1 MPILWPFTRAYEV
14 AKLERDA
21 NHVCEDAEQRFSVD
35 QVRALAGALRGRI
48 EEAAGRLEQPRM
60 AHGNVLAE
68 LRGHHREARRRSR
81 DRDLS
86 ELTLAIIRTKAEELG
101 ADGPVVVIDRFLERW
116 PPTGATDEP
125 EGNEGS
131 NPPPRAERHER

>member
-1 MPILWPFTRAYEV
+1 MPILWPFTRAYDV

-21 NHVCEDAEQRFSVD
+21 IHICEDAERRFPVD
-35 QVRALAGALRGRI
+35 QKRALAGALRGRI
-48 EEAAGRLEQPRM
+48 EEAARRLAQPRM
-60 AHGNVLAE
+60 THGNVLAE

-81 DRDLS
+81 DQDLS
-86 ELTLAIIRTKAEELG
+86 ELTLAIIRFKAEELG

-125 EGNEGS
+125 EEDEGS
-131 NPPPRAERHER
+131 NPPPGAERHEP